1 VPDDHNSRGELARLR
16 QQLADARARRAALL
30 EEVVHLSARMPEIRK
45 EFGNPFYYS
54 RPEEPD
60 EGIANYTGN
69 ASHEI
74 VGPTLSAFLRV
85 NREVER
91 IRTELR
97 RLEDDDTAH

>member
-1 VPDDHNSRGELARLR
+1 MEDNDRREEIARLR
-16 QQLADARARRAALL
+16 QQLTDARARRAALL
-30 EEVVHLSARMPEIRK
+30 EDVIHLSARLPEIRRT
-45 EFGNPFYYS
+45 FGNPFYYS

-74 VGPTLSAFLRV
+74 AGPTLSAFLRA

-91 IRTELR
+91 IRAELR
-97 RLEDDDTAH
+97 RFEDDDTSH

>member
-1 VPDDHNSRGELARLR
+1 MDDSDRREEIVRLR
-16 QQLADARARRAALL
+16 QQLADARARRSALL
-30 EEVVHLSARMPEIRK
+30 EELIHLTARQPEIRRT
-45 EFGNPFYYS
+45 FGNPFYYS

-74 VGPTLSAFLRV
+74 AGPTLSAFLRV

-91 IRTELR
+91 IRAELG
-97 RLEDDDTAH
+97 RLESK

>member
-1 VPDDHNSRGELARLR
+1 MDEDDRGEEITRLR

-30 EEVVHLSARMPEIRK
+30 EELIHLSARMPEIRK
-45 EFGNPFYYS
+45 TFGNPFYYS

-69 ASHEI
+69 ASHE
-74 VGPTLSAFLRV
+74 VAGPTLSAFLRV

-91 IRTELR
+91 IRAELR
-97 RLEDDDTAH
+97 RRGDDDTSP

>member
-1 VPDDHNSRGELARLR
+1 MNDNRGEEIARLR
-16 QQLADARARRAALL
+16 RQLAESRTRRAALL
-30 EEVVHLSARMPEIRK
+30 EEIVHLSARMPEIRK
-45 EFGNPFYYS
+45 EFGNPFYYT

-74 VGPTLSAFLRV
+74 AGPTLSAFLRA

-91 IRTELR
+91 IRAELR
-97 RLEDDDTAH
+97 RLGDDGTC